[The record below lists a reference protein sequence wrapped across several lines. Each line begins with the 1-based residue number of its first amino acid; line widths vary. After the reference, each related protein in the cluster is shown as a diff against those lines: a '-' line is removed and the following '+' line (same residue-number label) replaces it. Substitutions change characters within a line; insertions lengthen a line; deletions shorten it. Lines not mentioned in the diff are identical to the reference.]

1 MIATLRRRWPW
12 LAGLS
17 MLMAGIVVFRS
28 ALTALVLRPIALLLW
43 ALWRILGSMDQNVLW
58 LILIGICIALVVRV
72 VPLPR
77 GTEDEVETELG
88 HGSISPSRLA
98 HWSTVAAA
106 AVRGGEGRTALL
118 LLVRN
123 LAGTVAE
130 VTPLSAPAAGR
141 SEQAGRAQ
149 SVNALLSRLVPGYRR
164 RRETREI
171 EELLKWM
178 ESALEISH
186 DR

>member
-1 MIATLRRRWPW
+1 MIATLGRRWPW
-12 LAGLS
+12 LAALS
-17 MLMAGIVVFRS
+17 MLMAVIVVFRS
-28 ALTALVLRPIALLLW
+28 ALIALVLRPIALLLW
-43 ALWRILGSMDQNVLW
+43 ALWRILASVDQNVLW
-58 LILIGICIALVVRV
+58 LILIGICSALVVRV

-77 GTEDEVETELG
+77 GTEDEVESEPG

-98 HWSTVAAA
+98 HWTTVAAGA
-106 AVRGGEGRTALL
+106 SRGGEGRTALL

-123 LAGTVAE
+123 LAATVAE
-130 VTPLSAPAAGR
+130 VTRLSAPSADR
-141 SEQAGRAQ
+141 SEQPGRAE

-171 EELLKWM
+171 EELLNWM